1 MVGAMIV
8 TVLFVIAYVVWRGL
22 FRTDVDTTP
31 VSVDWQD
38 SVQVADQAGLD
49 VVRPRELPAGWTAT
63 SVDLVAAGND
73 PRWGLGVL
81 TDDGDFIGIRQQ
93 DTSVDDLVR
102 VYVDEKAEAGDDAS
116 VASDVAD
123 TWQTWSDSGG
133 DHGFTT
139 ELGDDALLVYAY
151 SGASVPIASSR
162 RLRAPSSH
170 CWQTLAS
177 ASPRSHSA
185 SDSSSVVPPASSVR
199 TTSTSSSRASS

>member
-1 MVGAMIV
+1 VSERPGRYTRSFGGMVGAMIV

-31 VSVDWQD
+31 VPVDWQD

-93 DTSVDDLVR
+93 DASVDELVET
-102 VYVDEKAEAGDDAS
+102 YVDEKADEGDEATI
-116 VASDVAD
+116 ASDVTD
-123 TWQTWSDSGG
+123 TWQTWSDDGG
-133 DHGFTT
+133 DHGYSA
-139 ELGDDALLVYAY
+139 ELGDESLLVYGSAPVEDIEAY
-151 SGASVPIASSR
+151 LGLLTR
-162 RLRAPSSH
+162 
-170 CWQTLAS
+170 
-177 ASPRSHSA
+177 
-185 SDSSSVVPPASSVR
+185 
-199 TTSTSSSRASS
+199 